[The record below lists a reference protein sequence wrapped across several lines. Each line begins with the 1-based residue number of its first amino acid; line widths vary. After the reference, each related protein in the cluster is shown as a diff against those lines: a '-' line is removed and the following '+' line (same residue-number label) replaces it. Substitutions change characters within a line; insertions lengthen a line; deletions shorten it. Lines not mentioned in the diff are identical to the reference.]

1 VLLEADANL
10 GLSGVLK
17 NDIEGVEVDKEE
29 VV

>member
-1 VLLEADANL
+1 VLLEADTNL

-29 VV
+29 VI